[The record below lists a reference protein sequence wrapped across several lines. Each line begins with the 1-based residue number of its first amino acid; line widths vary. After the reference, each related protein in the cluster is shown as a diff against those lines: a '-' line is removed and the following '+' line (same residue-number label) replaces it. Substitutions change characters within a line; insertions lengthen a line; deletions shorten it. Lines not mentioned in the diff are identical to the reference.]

1 MRSLALDT
9 SSDVLSLA
17 LFEEDQLIIEVN
29 SNVSKQHGA
38 FLLPLVEQLLLAVK
52 WERET
57 IDQIWLGRGPGSYTG
72 LRIGATMAKVWTSIK
87 KSHLESF
94 SSLAIMAG
102 QVADDGGKSWIIPIM
117 DARRGTAYT
126 AAYHWQD
133 GLLKN
138 KIKDDHVDWQDWIQ
152 EKLLPQFNE
161 TDLKQL
167 IFLSAHENNLTNFVK
182 ESLSQQSIQHRFV
195 TGQYAWPKVG
205 KVPYIERKHVE
216 DVDIFEPF
224 YAHLTLAEQE
234 WAAKQTNQIQEKNE
248 SYVEQTNETSI

>member
-38 FLLPLVEQLLLAVK
+38 FLLPLVEKLLLAVN

-72 LRIGATMAKVWTSIK
+72 LRIGATMAKVWTSTS
-87 KSHLESF
+87 KSDLESF
-94 SSLAIMAG
+94 SSLAIMAS
-102 QVADDGGKSWIIPIM
+102 QVADDGGQSWIIPIM

-126 AAYHWQD
+126 GAYQWQD

-138 KIKDDHVDWQDWIQ
+138 QIKDDHVDWQTWIQ
-152 EKLLPQFNE
+152 ETLLPQTNE
-161 TDLKQL
+161 TKLKQV
-167 IFLSAHENNLTNFVK
+167 IFVSAHENEFTNFVK
-182 ESLSQQSIQHRFV
+182 ESLSQQSIDLHFV
-195 TGQYAWPKVG
+195 IGQYAWPKVG
-205 KVPYIERKHVE
+205 KVPYIEREHVE
-216 DVDIFEPF
+216 DIDVFEPF

-234 WAAKQTNQIQEKNE
+234 WAAKQVNQNQEMNE